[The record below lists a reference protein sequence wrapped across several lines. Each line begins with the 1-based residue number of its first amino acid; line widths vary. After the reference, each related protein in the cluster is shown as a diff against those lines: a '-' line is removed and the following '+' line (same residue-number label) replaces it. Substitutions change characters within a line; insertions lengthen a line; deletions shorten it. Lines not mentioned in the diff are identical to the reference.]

1 MYRMG
6 YVCRHDEHLTL
17 RKTINVLC
25 DVNFRLPVQYLT
37 YGIERRGM
45 LAQLLSLVEREK
57 REVTRPVMD
66 ELLTY
71 DTAFGILDFFLG
83 RKRPFHQFQ
92 FFHLDTLNVINHKI
106 INSCQNERD
115 RNDQVQPFLELVY
128 PVVESPQARHAEG
141 HDPGDEHHQNSRGH
155 GEYNRIEVASRL
167 QRRQR
172 WTIWQYYTLG
182 KLTHYLADAF
192 TYPHNENYPDSML
205 CHHQYETDLRA
216 YLEEYLATRALR
228 REKFRQD
235 VADALQELHR
245 QYMAGVADMRK
256 DVQFILKATSLLMAG
271 CLPASAAAAV

>member
-1 MYRMG
+1 MLTAPLLCSGDTHLHSEIEVNMSVNNKQWYGLPLNLIWG
-6 YVCRHDEHLTL
+6 YVAIAVFMTGDGFELAFLFGSFQPDC
-17 RKTINVLC
+17 N
-25 DVNFRLPVQYLT
+25 PLT
-37 YGIERRGM
+37 YLKG
-45 LAQLLSLVEREK
+45 SLRAYK
-57 REVTRPVMD
+57 
-66 ELLTY
+66 
-71 DTAFGILDFFLG
+71 F
-83 RKRPFHQFQ
+83 
-92 FFHLDTLNVINHKI
+92 
-106 INSCQNERD
+106 
-115 RNDQVQPFLELVY
+115 
-128 PVVESPQARHAEG
+128 
-141 HDPGDEHHQNSRGH
+141 RGH
-155 GEYNRIEVASRL
+155 NYSNSQHYIYSRISRL

-182 KLTHYLADAF
+182 KLTHYRADAF

-256 DVQFILKATSLLMAG
+256 DVQFLLMAG

>member
-1 MYRMG
+1 MKAQNLWRSFALLLAAALLENTQG
-6 YVCRHDEHLTL
+6 FQARRFELAFLFGSFQPDC
-17 RKTINVLC
+17 N
-25 DVNFRLPVQYLT
+25 PLT
-37 YGIERRGM
+37 YLKG
-45 LAQLLSLVEREK
+45 SLRAYK
-57 REVTRPVMD
+57 
-66 ELLTY
+66 
-71 DTAFGILDFFLG
+71 F
-83 RKRPFHQFQ
+83 
-92 FFHLDTLNVINHKI
+92 
-106 INSCQNERD
+106 
-115 RNDQVQPFLELVY
+115 
-128 PVVESPQARHAEG
+128 
-141 HDPGDEHHQNSRGH
+141 RGH
-155 GEYNRIEVASRL
+155 NYSNSQHYIYSRISRL

>member
-1 MYRMG
+1 MQKRS
-6 YVCRHDEHLTL
+6 HKLLAATL
-17 RKTINVLC
+17 LENTQGFQARRFELAFLFGSFQPDCN
-25 DVNFRLPVQYLT
+25 PLT
-37 YGIERRGM
+37 YLKG
-45 LAQLLSLVEREK
+45 SLRAYK
-57 REVTRPVMD
+57 
-66 ELLTY
+66 
-71 DTAFGILDFFLG
+71 F
-83 RKRPFHQFQ
+83 
-92 FFHLDTLNVINHKI
+92 
-106 INSCQNERD
+106 
-115 RNDQVQPFLELVY
+115 
-128 PVVESPQARHAEG
+128 
-141 HDPGDEHHQNSRGH
+141 RGH
-155 GEYNRIEVASRL
+155 NYSNSQHYIYSRISRL

-271 CLPASAAAAV
+271 CLPASAAAAVWTLFWEKRTAAVSLSAHSLESLSISICFFWCYPETIKGLGKEPSHDQHHPFCRIPLL

>member
-1 MYRMG
+1 MQKRS
-6 YVCRHDEHLTL
+6 HKLLAATL
-17 RKTINVLC
+17 LENTQGFQARRFELAFLFGSFQPDCN
-25 DVNFRLPVQYLT
+25 PLT
-37 YGIERRGM
+37 YLKG
-45 LAQLLSLVEREK
+45 SLRAYK
-57 REVTRPVMD
+57 
-66 ELLTY
+66 
-71 DTAFGILDFFLG
+71 F
-83 RKRPFHQFQ
+83 
-92 FFHLDTLNVINHKI
+92 
-106 INSCQNERD
+106 
-115 RNDQVQPFLELVY
+115 
-128 PVVESPQARHAEG
+128 
-141 HDPGDEHHQNSRGH
+141 RGH
-155 GEYNRIEVASRL
+155 NYSNSQHYIYSRISRL

-256 DVQFILKATSLLMAG
+256 DVQFILKATSLLRLSEPCFG
-271 CLPASAAAAV
+271 KSAQQWSPFRRILWNHCQFPFAFSGVILKLSKDSERNPVMTNITRSAEYRYFSFTYFYGKAYFGLAENVCDRI